1 MTTQLTKP
9 SPLAT
14 PTLVV
19 GIVATAFG
27 VLSWIPWG
35 LLFGFF
41 AFFAGIAAV
50 TIGHI
55 AVSKSADRRA
65 RIGLALG
72 YIGLGL
78 MVGRIVISAVMAQ
91 F

>member
-1 MTTQLTKP
+1 MSTESIAR
-9 SPLAT
+9 SPLST
-14 PTLVV
+14 PTVVV
-19 GIVATAFG
+19 GSIAAAFG
-27 VLSWIPWG
+27 VLSIIPWG

-55 AVSKSADRRA
+55 AVSKSGDRRA
-65 RIGLALG
+65 RIGLTLG

-78 MVGRIVISAVMAQ
+78 MVGRILISAVLAQ